1 MSLAVYQKQVDDFL
15 KPYAVPYWSPLSE
28 FAQLAEEVGEIG
40 RVLNHKYGD
49 KVKKGSES
57 PDDLAGELGD
67 TLFALICLANHEG
80 IDLDKAFEQFMHKVS
95 TRDVDRYEKKNSAD
109 V

>member
-1 MSLAVYQKQVDDFL
+1 MSLATYQRRVDDFL
-15 KPYAVPYWSPLSE
+15 KPYAKPYWSPLSE

-49 KVKKGSES
+49 KVKKASEK

-67 TLFALICLANHEG
+67 TLFAIICLANKEG
-80 IDLDKAFEQFMHKVS
+80 IDLDQAFEQFMHKVQ
-95 TRDVDRYEKKNSAD
+95 TRDKDRYDKKAD
-109 V
+109 

>member
-1 MSLAVYQKQVDDFL
+1 MSLAVYQKRVDDFL
-15 KPYAVPYWSPLSE
+15 QPHVTPYWSPLSE

-49 KVKKGSES
+49 KIKKDTEK

-80 IDLDKAFEQFMHKVS
+80 IDLDKAFEQFMHKAS
-95 TRDVDRYEKKNSAD
+95 TRDADRFEKKAA
-109 V
+109 

>member
-1 MSLAVYQKQVDDFL
+1 MSLAAYQKQVDDFL
-15 KPYAVPYWSPLSE
+15 QPYATPYWSPLSE

-49 KVKKGSES
+49 KVKKASEA
-57 PDDLAGELGD
+57 PDDLTGELGD
-67 TLFALICLANHEG
+67 TLFALICLANHEN
-80 IDLDKAFEQFMHKVS
+80 INLDDAFEQFMHKVS
-95 TRDVDRYEKKNSAD
+95 TRDVDRYDKKGPDN